1 MDNHL
6 VAVQAEFF
14 LFQRG
19 FVPITVVAA
28 AAFAFVVAVTPTLGE
43 CCNEFCIL
51 CHDFLLA
58 LFCEFGFEKREGIEG
73 RGYGC
78 AGGGVQSILFPSR
91 RERFLHLQALDVEVT
106 REVTL
111 GVGCDDAAADEWS
124 RTCAALS
131 NPLFASLSSP

>member
-1 MDNHL
+1 
-6 VAVQAEFF
+6 
-14 LFQRG
+14 
-19 FVPITVVAA
+19 
-28 AAFAFVVAVTPTLGE
+28 
-43 CCNEFCIL
+43 
-51 CHDFLLA
+51 
-58 LFCEFGFEKREGIEG
+58 
-73 RGYGC
+73 
-78 AGGGVQSILFPSR
+78 LFPSR